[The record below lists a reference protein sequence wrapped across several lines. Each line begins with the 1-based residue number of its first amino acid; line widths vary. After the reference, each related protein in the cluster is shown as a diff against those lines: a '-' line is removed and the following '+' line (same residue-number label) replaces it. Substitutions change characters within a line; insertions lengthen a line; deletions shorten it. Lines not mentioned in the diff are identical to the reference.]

1 MNNLIPTNTATTV
14 SSSESIMNALSQLD
28 SKVLLSLTGM
38 VCLTTII
45 CVGFVSFSNSEM
57 TLSKNGL
64 SITQPIQKNIH
75 AKMPV
80 SVWHFLNSG

>member
-1 MNNLIPTNTATTV
+1 MNNLIPTNTSTTV
-14 SSSESIMNALSQLD
+14 SSSMNALSQLD

-64 SITQPIQKNIH
+64 SITQP
-75 AKMPV
+75 
-80 SVWHFLNSG
+80 SVLT